1 MTARL
6 LVAPAALV
14 PGALV
19 VEGDDYTYL
28 FRARRLAV
36 GDPVVVFDGSGHE
49 AAAIVAAVQDAR
61 ATLTVGAVRAPVR
74 IGPRISVLQ
83 ALIKGDR
90 MDWCLEKL
98 VEVGV
103 DEIVPIETE
112 RTVVRLDP
120 ARRVSRRDRHHALV
134 VAAARQCGRAD
145 LPALAEV
152 APLATAL
159 AAVTSEVRVVA
170 QPGAAPMAP
179 LGAVA
184 SLAIL
189 VGPEGGLAPAEVAL
203 AERHGFVAVSLGP
216 TILRAETAGMILVAA
231 VRLFAPGPAGAV

>member
-6 LVAPAALV
+6 LVAAGTLA
-14 PGALV
+14 PGPRA

-36 GDPVVVFDGSGHE
+36 GDAVVIFDGSGHE
-49 AAAIVAAVQDAR
+49 ADAIVAAVQDAR
-61 ATLTVGAVRAPVR
+61 ATLTVGAVRAPLR
-74 IGPRISVLQ
+74 AGPRITVLQ
-83 ALIKGDR
+83 ALIKGER

-103 DEIVPIETE
+103 DAIVPIETT
-112 RTVVRLDP
+112 RTVVRLDA
-120 ARRVSRRDRHHALV
+120 ARRAGRHDRHRALV

-145 LPALAEV
+145 LPTVTEVVALAD
-152 APLATAL
+152 AL
-159 AAVTSEVRVVA
+159 AAVDSEVRVVA
-170 QPGAAPMAP
+170 QPGADPLPA
-179 LGAVA
+179 LGATA

-189 VGPEGGLAPAEVAL
+189 IGPEGGLAAAEVEL
-203 AERHGFVAVSLGP
+203 AARHGFVAVSLGP

-231 VRLFAPGPAGAV
+231 VRLFAPRPGSAV